1 MPDNPDIRAKM
12 RAIAEQRRRFGYRW
26 IGLMLE
32 REGIMMNHKK
42 LRRIYGEEGL
52 SVKRRRG
59 RKRALGTRA
68 PMLELSGP
76 SIRWSLDFVSDSFG
90 DGRRFRILAVID
102 DFTRECLALVA
113 DTSLSGARVARE
125 LDRII
130 RLYGKPQMIV
140 SDNGQPPPSCRS
152 RDLYQYVIAFLRD
165 IDRDEHSFLCDRMY
179 LGHGQ
184 AAPLWWWLE

>member
-1 MPDNPDIRAKM
+1 
-12 RAIAEQRRRFGYRW
+12 
-26 IGLMLE
+26 
-32 REGIMMNHKK
+32 
-42 LRRIYGEEGL
+42 
-52 SVKRRRG
+52 
-59 RKRALGTRA
+59 
-68 PMLELSGP
+68 
-76 SIRWSLDFVSDSFG
+76 
-90 DGRRFRILAVID
+90 LAVID

-140 SDNGQPPPSCRS
+140 SDN
-152 RDLYQYVIAFLRD
+152 VIAFLRD
-165 IDRDEHSFLCDRMY
+165 IDRDEHSFLCDIMY